1 MGPLSWLKNLVSTF
15 FGTPGSNKK
24 KELSAPA
31 KALLEPGLAIDFK
44 LDETWQRLHTRTRAY
59 ADEFWK
65 IDGVT
70 ECEAVWYV
78 RANDLRPAP
87 LLLLYTTADGLS
99 AENAAAET
107 ETVIRFLVGKLK
119 ERGWKEADRRGIDN
133 GVQVLLSH
141 GDDMRV
147 IETKKRGNGTY
158 LVGLY
163 IPDAARPQGAQ
174 VDEAALDEQPA

>member
-1 MGPLSWLKNLVSTF
+1 MGPLSWLKNLISTF
-15 FGTPGSNKK
+15 FGEPGSKK
-24 KELSAPA
+24 RELSAPA
-31 KALLEPGLAIDFK
+31 KALLEPGLPIDFK

-65 IDGVT
+65 IEGVT
-70 ECEAVWYV
+70 ECEPVWYV

-87 LLLLYTTADGLS
+87 LSLLYTTADGLS
-99 AENAAAET
+99 PETAAAET
-107 ETVIRFLVGKLK
+107 ESMIRFLAGKLK
-119 ERGWKEADRRGIDN
+119 DRGWKESDRRGIEN

-147 IETKKRGNGTY
+147 IETKRRGNGTY
-158 LVGLY
+158 LVGVY

-174 VDEAALDEQPA
+174 VDEAALDERTG

>member
-1 MGPLSWLKNLVSTF
+1 MSPLSWLKNLIVTF
-15 FGTPGSNKK
+15 FGEGKK

-31 KALLEPGLAIDFK
+31 KALLEPGLPIDFK

-59 ADEFWK
+59 ADDFWK
-65 IDGVT
+65 IEHVT
-70 ECEAVWYV
+70 ECEPVWYV
-78 RANDLRPAP
+78 RANDLRAAP
-87 LLLLYTTADGLS
+87 LSLLYTTADGLPPD
-99 AENAAAET
+99 EAAAET
-107 ETVIRFLVGKLK
+107 ETVIRFLAAKLK
-119 ERGWKEADRRGIDN
+119 ERGWKEADRRGIEN

-158 LVGLY
+158 LVGVY

-174 VDEAALDEQPA
+174 VDERGLDERIV